1 MTTLVFALALLSQT
15 APPSTGRADLPVDWY
30 MHVSTLD
37 AGDKVIV
44 RTTDGEVIRA
54 RVARSDR
61 DSITLRR
68 QGREVIVAASRV
80 HRLERHDGIWEGGKI
95 GALAGFTTGALMM
108 SACEPGFLC
117 EHSPEAILACGGLT
131 GGFGFGVG
139 LLFDWMVHGDHSVV
153 QRSGARFDV
162 APSVTTTRTSVA
174 VKVRF

>member
-1 MTTLVFALALLSQT
+1 MIALVFALAVFSQT
-15 APPSTGRADLPVDWY
+15 LPASTEPADRPVDWH

-44 RTTDGEVIRA
+44 RTTDGQTIRA

-68 QGREVIVAASRV
+68 QGREVIVAASHV
-80 HRLERHDGIWEGGKI
+80 DRLERHDGIWEGGKI
-95 GALAGFTTGALMM
+95 GGLAGFATGAVMM
-108 SACEPGFLC
+108 STCEPGFLC
-117 EHSPEAILACGGLT
+117 EHSPQAILACGALA

-153 QRSGARFDV
+153 QRRGTRFDV
-162 APSVTTTRTSVA
+162 APNVTGTRTSVA
-174 VKVRF
+174 VRVRF